1 MKSRP
6 GISKYFIAM
15 VPPSPTYE
23 LAAQWKEYFKVEFNS
38 KAALNSPPHITLH
51 MPFEWKT
58 KNESELIDQ
67 LTIFS
72 ASQKPFELELKNF
85 GSFPPRVIFINVV
98 DNPAL
103 TQLQASLARFCK
115 TELNLFNANRLDQ
128 PYHPHLTVAFRD
140 LKKAV
145 FPKAWAFVRDLDFHA
160 QFTCQEVVLLKHD
173 GKVWNKQTLFALNK
187 GFGGSISRL

>member
-1 MKSRP
+1 MKSRA
-6 GISKYFIAM
+6 GISKYFIAL
-15 VPPSPTYE
+15 VPPSPIYE
-23 LAAQWKEYFKVEFNS
+23 QAAQWKEYFKVEFNS

-51 MPFEWKT
+51 MPFEWKSA
-58 KNESELIDQ
+58 KEDKLIEQ

-72 ASQKPFELELKNF
+72 AAQKPFEMELKNF

-103 TQLQASLARFCK
+103 THLQAALTRFCK

-140 LKKAV
+140 LKKTA
-145 FPKAWAFVRDLDFHA
+145 FPKAWEFVRALDFNA
-160 QFTCQEVVLLKHD
+160 RFTCRHVVLLKHN
-173 GKVWNKQTLFALNK
+173 GKLWQEIKSFTLAKN
-187 GFGGSISRL
+187 